1 MSHIYQT
8 GATTITAEGATA
20 TSRGTSVTKN
30 MTTTGTTKDMIN
42 NIDEFL
48 ESCAPQYDVY
58 TYSFTLEQVKHIN
71 RALQHYDLVKEIKQL
86 LKETK

>member
-1 MSHIYQT
+1 MLE
-8 GATTITAEGATA
+8 TI
-20 TSRGTSVTKN
+20 
-30 MTTTGTTKDMIN
+30 DN
-42 NIDEFL
+42 NL
-48 ESCAPQYDVY
+48 KSCAPQYDVY